1 MNSLLLMADGIYRE
15 ADVCL
20 EDELDDGSLDEL
32 VEEYLMKHGYSIVN
46 RDE

>member
-1 MNSLLLMADGIYRE
+1 MADGIYRE

-20 EDELDDGSLDEL
+20 EDEPDDGSLDEL

>member
-1 MNSLLLMADGIYRE
+1 MTGVQTCALPICE

-46 RDE
+46 RDG